1 MAVYRWYSYIVCG
14 GFLNIYVPR
23 FTGEATDGLTA
34 HTLSFNG
41 LLKIIAAIL
50 IAGALIAVG
59 RFLWRFFLFGAA
71 RKIQYEIRNDMFMHL
86 EQMSVEYYNEHK
98 TGDLMSRF
106 INDLNSIRMAIG
118 MAVISAFDA
127 TVMAVMVIC
136 QMIFYVDLKLT
147 LLAIIPMIFILQVSS
162 TMVPLWKS
170 ALRRSRRLCRI

>member
-1 MAVYRWYSYIVCG
+1 MQEFKFLWKYISRHKWRYIG
-14 GFLNIYVPR
+14 GIATLFVVDFLNIYVPR

-86 EQMSVEYYNEHK
+86 EQMSVE
-98 TGDLMSRF
+98 
-106 INDLNSIRMAIG
+106 
-118 MAVISAFDA
+118 
-127 TVMAVMVIC
+127 
-136 QMIFYVDLKLT
+136 
-147 LLAIIPMIFILQVSS
+147 
-162 TMVPLWKS
+162 
-170 ALRRSRRLCRI
+170 